1 MKTEKTP
8 QDIKERSFSFA
19 VEIVKICRSLDP
31 KCVSSRNI
39 SYQLTKAGTSIGANL
54 EEAHAGQSRSD
65 FIHKLSIASKEAREA
80 HYWLRILSAAE
91 ISSSQDLTP
100 LIKEANEVVSILTAI
115 LRNTK
120 ANTSNSALS

>member
-1 MKTEKTP
+1 MKTEKSP
-8 QDIKERSFSFA
+8 QDIKERSFHFA
-19 VEIVKICRSLDP
+19 VQIVQLCRSLDP

-91 ISSSQDLTP
+91 VSTSENLKT
-100 LIKEANEVVSILTAI
+100 LITEANEIVAILTAI

-120 ANTSNSALS
+120 ANSNNAAYS